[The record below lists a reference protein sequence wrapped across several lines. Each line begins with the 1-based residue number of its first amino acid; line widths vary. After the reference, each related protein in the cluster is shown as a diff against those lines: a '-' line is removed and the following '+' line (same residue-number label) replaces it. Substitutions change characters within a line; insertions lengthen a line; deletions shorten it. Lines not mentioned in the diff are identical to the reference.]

1 MSARR
6 TRIRIVVLYFLVALS
21 LEVAPLPEWLA
32 PWRPP
37 MLALTVVYWSM
48 HQPGRYGVGVSWV
61 LGLVLDVLGGSILG
75 QHALT
80 LAVTAYITIKLCQ
93 RLRVFPIWHQTLA
106 VGIIIAIHEFLNF
119 WIDGM
124 TDNLTGGIMELAPL
138 ASALLLWPLMSG
150 VSNRL
155 LSRG

>member
-6 TRIRIVVLYFLVALS
+6 SRVRVVLLYFLVALS
-21 LEVAPLPEWLA
+21 LEVAPLPESLA

-37 MLALTVVYWSM
+37 LLALTVIYWSL
-48 HQPGRYGVGVSWV
+48 HQPGRYGVGVAWL
-61 LGLVLDVLGGSILG
+61 LGLILDVLQGSILG

-106 VGIIIAIHEFLNF
+106 VGLIVAIHEFLNY
-119 WIDGM
+119 WIDGI
-124 TDNLTGGIMELAPL
+124 TDNLAGGLGELLPL
-138 ASALLLWPLMSG
+138 VSALLLWPLMSG
-150 VSNRL
+150 FSNRL
-155 LSRG
+155 LARG

>member
-6 TRIRIVVLYFLVALS
+6 TRVRVVLLYFLAALS
-21 LEVAPLPEWLA
+21 LQVAPLPEAMA

-37 MLALTVVYWSM
+37 LLALTVIYWSM
-48 HQPGRYGVGVSWV
+48 YQPGRFGVGVSWL
-61 LGLVLDVLGGSILG
+61 LGLVQDVLQGAILG

-93 RLRVFPIWHQTLA
+93 RLRVFPIWHQTVA
-106 VGIIIAIHEFLNF
+106 VGIIVGIHEFLNY

-124 TDNLTGGIMELAPL
+124 TGNLAGGLLELAPIV
-138 ASALLLWPLMSG
+138 SALFVWPLLSG
-150 VSNRL
+150 LSNRL
-155 LSRG
+155 LVRG